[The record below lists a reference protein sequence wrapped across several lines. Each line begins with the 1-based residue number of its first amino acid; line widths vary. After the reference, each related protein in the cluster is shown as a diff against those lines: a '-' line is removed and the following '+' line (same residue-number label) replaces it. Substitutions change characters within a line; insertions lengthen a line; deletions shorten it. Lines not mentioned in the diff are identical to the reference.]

1 MLNERKLTDREVA
14 TREDSIKDLKPAK
27 RGFVKRY
34 GRDAEAI
41 MYATATKR
49 AKKKVE
55 EMNKESLKE
64 LIKDALTNKVNE
76 KALVGD
82 QHELPDFIKDKI
94 KSATEAALSKK
105 PQIEEIVD
113 LVHVYDK
120 DDKMFGTGERVST
133 SGDKTL
139 VRFDGST
146 EKEYPTSQVK
156 NVKEDLDVGHEDYEP
171 GSIAPTD
178 LYYSDK
184 HGSLVTLD
192 DVDSKYH
199 NRLELVYKKGDKIED
214 IDDEGGEGE
223 GYYDRYPSGMVSPED
238 LYYSEK
244 QSRLVAKGD
253 KDRPIEDDDELELY
267 YRKGEKIR
275 EDEFAGEDPKAGS
288 TIKGTGFNAPRIKN
302 ESNNLL
308 KQDALSSS
316 EYQKAKKLK
325 GFDPKNYKWDP
336 NQDLYLIRNM
346 SEDLDVG
353 HEDNEPRMLKKELYR
368 IAKYATELYQMVGE
382 YDEMGGEVD
391 FPSWLQAKIT
401 KAHDMMVSSKHYLDG
416 EEKID
421 QIDAI
426 IAATTEPEI
435 DDIEVVSVE
444 PEMDSIELDTTPE
457 IEPEMGSDSIEDRI
471 KNMVGETL
479 KNGLK

>member
-105 PQIEEIVD
+105 PQIEEN
-113 LVHVYDK
+113 
-120 DDKMFGTGERVST
+120 
-133 SGDKTL
+133 
-139 VRFDGST
+139 FDG
-146 EKEYPTSQVK
+146 
-156 NVKEDLDVGHEDYEP
+156 
-171 GSIAPTD
+171 
-178 LYYSDK
+178 
-184 HGSLVTLD
+184 
-192 DVDSKYH
+192 
-199 NRLELVYKKGDKIED
+199 
-214 IDDEGGEGE
+214 
-223 GYYDRYPSGMVSPED
+223 
-238 LYYSEK
+238 
-244 QSRLVAKGD
+244 
-253 KDRPIEDDDELELY
+253 
-267 YRKGEKIR
+267 
-275 EDEFAGEDPKAGS
+275 
-288 TIKGTGFNAPRIKN
+288 
-302 ESNNLL
+302 
-308 KQDALSSS
+308 
-316 EYQKAKKLK
+316 
-325 GFDPKNYKWDP
+325 
-336 NQDLYLIRNM
+336 
-346 SEDLDVG
+346 DLDVG

-391 FPSWLQAKIT
+391 FPSWWQAKIT

-435 DDIEVVSVE
+435 DDIEVVS
-444 PEMDSIELDTTPE
+444 
-457 IEPEMGSDSIEDRI
+457 IEPEDTHTMPDGTVMPGVAHIEPELEPEVELEPGADSDSIEDRI

>member
-105 PQIEEIVD
+105 PQVEEKYG
-113 LVHVYDK
+113 L
-120 DDKMFGTGERVST
+120 
-133 SGDKTL
+133 
-139 VRFDGST
+139 
-146 EKEYPTSQVK
+146 KE
-156 NVKEDLDVGHEDYEP
+156 
-171 GSIAPTD
+171 A
-178 LYYSDK
+178 
-184 HGSLVTLD
+184 
-192 DVDSKYH
+192 
-199 NRLELVYKKGDKIED
+199 
-214 IDDEGGEGE
+214 
-223 GYYDRYPSGMVSPED
+223 
-238 LYYSEK
+238 
-244 QSRLVAKGD
+244 
-253 KDRPIEDDDELELY
+253 
-267 YRKGEKIR
+267 
-275 EDEFAGEDPKAGS
+275 
-288 TIKGTGFNAPRIKN
+288 
-302 ESNNLL
+302 NNLL

-336 NQDLYLIRNM
+336 NQDLYLIRKM

-368 IAKYATELYQMVGE
+368 IAKYATELYQMVGD

-391 FPSWLQAKIT
+391 FPSWWQAKIT

-435 DDIEVVSVE
+435 DDIEVVS
-444 PEMDSIELDTTPE
+444 
-457 IEPEMGSDSIEDRI
+457 IEPEDTHTMPDGTVMPGVAHIEPELEPEVDSDSIEDRI

>member
-14 TREDSIKDLKPAK
+14 TREDAIKDLKPAK

-105 PQIEEIVD
+105 PQVEDV
-113 LVHVYDK
+113 V
-120 DDKMFGTGERVST
+120 
-133 SGDKTL
+133 
-139 VRFDGST
+139 
-146 EKEYPTSQVK
+146 
-156 NVKEDLDVGHEDYEP
+156 NEDLDVGHED
-171 GSIAPTD
+171 D
-178 LYYSDK
+178 
-184 HGSLVTLD
+184 
-192 DVDSKYH
+192 
-199 NRLELVYKKGDKIED
+199 
-214 IDDEGGEGE
+214 
-223 GYYDRYPSGMVSPED
+223 
-238 LYYSEK
+238 
-244 QSRLVAKGD
+244 
-253 KDRPIEDDDELELY
+253 
-267 YRKGEKIR
+267 
-275 EDEFAGEDPKAGS
+275 
-288 TIKGTGFNAPRIKN
+288 
-302 ESNNLL
+302 
-308 KQDALSSS
+308 
-316 EYQKAKKLK
+316 
-325 GFDPKNYKWDP
+325 
-336 NQDLYLIRNM
+336 
-346 SEDLDVG
+346 
-353 HEDNEPRMLKKELYR
+353 EPRMIKKELYR
-368 IAKYATELYQMVGE
+368 IAKYATELYRMVGD

-426 IAATTEPEI
+426 LDLEPTDV
-435 DDIEVVSVE
+435 DDIEVVGME
-444 PEMDSIELDTTPE
+444 PEMGDIEIDTTPE
-457 IEPEMGSDSIEDRI
+457 LEPDTTPELEPEMGDDSIEDRI
-471 KNMVGETL
+471 KNMVGERL

>member
-105 PQIEEIVD
+105 PQIEE
-113 LVHVYDK
+113 
-120 DDKMFGTGERVST
+120 
-133 SGDKTL
+133 
-139 VRFDGST
+139 
-146 EKEYPTSQVK
+146 
-156 NVKEDLDVGHEDYEP
+156 NYEP

-184 HGSLVTLD
+184 HGSLVAMG
-192 DVDSKYH
+192 DVDDKYH
-199 NRLELVYKKGDKIED
+199 DSLELVYKKGDKIED
-214 IDDEGGEGE
+214 IDDEGDDEGGEGE

-391 FPSWLQAKIT
+391 FPSWWQAKIT

-435 DDIEVVSVE
+435 DDIEVVS
-444 PEMDSIELDTTPE
+444 
-457 IEPEMGSDSIEDRI
+457 IEPEDTHTMPDGTVMPGVAHIEPELEPEVELEPGADSDSIEDRI

>member
-14 TREDSIKDLKPAK
+14 TREDAIKDLKPAK

-105 PQIEEIVD
+105 PQIEEN
-113 LVHVYDK
+113 
-120 DDKMFGTGERVST
+120 
-133 SGDKTL
+133 
-139 VRFDGST
+139 FDG
-146 EKEYPTSQVK
+146 
-156 NVKEDLDVGHEDYEP
+156 
-171 GSIAPTD
+171 
-178 LYYSDK
+178 
-184 HGSLVTLD
+184 
-192 DVDSKYH
+192 
-199 NRLELVYKKGDKIED
+199 
-214 IDDEGGEGE
+214 
-223 GYYDRYPSGMVSPED
+223 
-238 LYYSEK
+238 
-244 QSRLVAKGD
+244 
-253 KDRPIEDDDELELY
+253 
-267 YRKGEKIR
+267 
-275 EDEFAGEDPKAGS
+275 
-288 TIKGTGFNAPRIKN
+288 
-302 ESNNLL
+302 
-308 KQDALSSS
+308 
-316 EYQKAKKLK
+316 
-325 GFDPKNYKWDP
+325 
-336 NQDLYLIRNM
+336 
-346 SEDLDVG
+346 DLDVG

-368 IAKYATELYQMVGE
+368 IAKYATELYQMVGD

-391 FPSWLQAKIT
+391 FPSWWQAKIT

-426 IAATTEPEI
+426 IDATTEPEI
-435 DDIEVVSVE
+435 DDIEVVS
-444 PEMDSIELDTTPE
+444 
-457 IEPEMGSDSIEDRI
+457 IEPEDTHTMPDGTVMPGVAHIEPELEPEVELEPGADSDSIEDRI
-471 KNMVGETL
+471 KDMVGETL

>member
-1 MLNERKLTDREVA
+1 
-14 TREDSIKDLKPAK
+14 
-27 RGFVKRY
+27 
-34 GRDAEAI
+34 

-105 PQIEEIVD
+105 PQIEE
-113 LVHVYDK
+113 
-120 DDKMFGTGERVST
+120 
-133 SGDKTL
+133 
-139 VRFDGST
+139 
-146 EKEYPTSQVK
+146 
-156 NVKEDLDVGHEDYEP
+156 NYEP

-184 HGSLVTLD
+184 HGSLVAMG
-192 DVDSKYH
+192 DVDDKYH
-199 NRLELVYKKGDKIED
+199 DSLELVYKKGDKIED
-214 IDDEGGEGE
+214 IDDEGDDEGGEGE

-353 HEDNEPRMLKKELYR
+353 HEDNEPRMIKKELYR
-368 IAKYATELYQMVGE
+368 IAKYATELYRMVGE

-421 QIDAI
+421 QIDAMLDS
-426 IAATTEPEI
+426 EPTDS
-435 DDIEVVSVE
+435 DDIEVVGME
-444 PEMDSIELDTTPE
+444 PEMDDIEIDT
-457 IEPEMGSDSIEDRI
+457 EPEMDSDSIEDRI
-471 KNMVGETL
+471 KNMVGEIL
-479 KNGLK
+479 KETNSEYSKRENKILNHVFKNFDSDAYEEVKSEMDAGEVSDEKLEAILVGKHDMTQEDFNNLTN

>member
-14 TREDSIKDLKPAK
+14 TREDAIKDLKPAK

-105 PQIEEIVD
+105 PQVEEKYV
-113 LVHVYDK
+113 L
-120 DDKMFGTGERVST
+120 
-133 SGDKTL
+133 
-139 VRFDGST
+139 
-146 EKEYPTSQVK
+146 KE
-156 NVKEDLDVGHEDYEP
+156 
-171 GSIAPTD
+171 A
-178 LYYSDK
+178 
-184 HGSLVTLD
+184 
-192 DVDSKYH
+192 
-199 NRLELVYKKGDKIED
+199 
-214 IDDEGGEGE
+214 
-223 GYYDRYPSGMVSPED
+223 
-238 LYYSEK
+238 
-244 QSRLVAKGD
+244 
-253 KDRPIEDDDELELY
+253 
-267 YRKGEKIR
+267 
-275 EDEFAGEDPKAGS
+275 
-288 TIKGTGFNAPRIKN
+288 
-302 ESNNLL
+302 NNLL
-308 KQDALSSS
+308 KQDALSQA
-316 EYQKAKKLK
+316 EYQKATKIK

-391 FPSWLQAKIT
+391 FPSWWQAKIT
-401 KAHDMMVSSKHYLDG
+401 KAHDMMVSSKHYLEG

-426 IAATTEPEI
+426 IDATTEPEI
-435 DDIEVVSVE
+435 DDIEVVS
-444 PEMDSIELDTTPE
+444 
-457 IEPEMGSDSIEDRI
+457 IEPEDTHTMPDGTVMPGVAHIEPELEPEVELEPGADSDSIEDRI

>member
-14 TREDSIKDLKPAK
+14 TREDAIKDLKPAK

-64 LIKDALTNKVNE
+64 LIKDTLTNKVNE

-105 PQIEEIVD
+105 PQVEEN
-113 LVHVYDK
+113 YDK
-120 DDKMFGTGERVST
+120 VSGGIPYRVEGNKAIISIPLPDDAKERIIKRAEENGYSASPNMAGGVTIFKKAMGKNENLNKSVDKDSYDSIIGPLQQNAVFMNKFVKEFGNSEERKRWREVYFALE
-133 SGDKTL
+133 D
-139 VRFDGST
+139 FDDYMSYGKPDGAL
-146 EKEYPTSQVK
+146 E
-156 NVKEDLDVGHEDYEP
+156 EDLDVGHQ
-171 GSIAPTD
+171 
-178 LYYSDK
+178 
-184 HGSLVTLD
+184 D
-192 DVDSKYH
+192 D
-199 NRLELVYKKGDKIED
+199 
-214 IDDEGGEGE
+214 
-223 GYYDRYPSGMVSPED
+223 
-238 LYYSEK
+238 
-244 QSRLVAKGD
+244 
-253 KDRPIEDDDELELY
+253 
-267 YRKGEKIR
+267 
-275 EDEFAGEDPKAGS
+275 
-288 TIKGTGFNAPRIKN
+288 
-302 ESNNLL
+302 
-308 KQDALSSS
+308 
-316 EYQKAKKLK
+316 
-325 GFDPKNYKWDP
+325 
-336 NQDLYLIRNM
+336 
-346 SEDLDVG
+346 
-353 HEDNEPRMLKKELYR
+353 EPRMIKKELYR
-368 IAKYATELYQMVGE
+368 IAKYATELYRMVGD

-421 QIDAI
+421 QIDAMLDS
-426 IAATTEPEI
+426 EPA
-435 DDIEVVSVE
+435 DGDIEVVSVE
-444 PEMDSIELDTTPE
+444 PEIDNTELEITPE
-457 IEPEMGSDSIEDRI
+457 LEPEMGSDSIEDRI

>member
-105 PQIEEIVD
+105 PQIEEN
-113 LVHVYDK
+113 
-120 DDKMFGTGERVST
+120 
-133 SGDKTL
+133 
-139 VRFDGST
+139 FDG
-146 EKEYPTSQVK
+146 
-156 NVKEDLDVGHEDYEP
+156 
-171 GSIAPTD
+171 
-178 LYYSDK
+178 
-184 HGSLVTLD
+184 
-192 DVDSKYH
+192 
-199 NRLELVYKKGDKIED
+199 
-214 IDDEGGEGE
+214 
-223 GYYDRYPSGMVSPED
+223 
-238 LYYSEK
+238 
-244 QSRLVAKGD
+244 
-253 KDRPIEDDDELELY
+253 
-267 YRKGEKIR
+267 
-275 EDEFAGEDPKAGS
+275 
-288 TIKGTGFNAPRIKN
+288 
-302 ESNNLL
+302 
-308 KQDALSSS
+308 
-316 EYQKAKKLK
+316 
-325 GFDPKNYKWDP
+325 
-336 NQDLYLIRNM
+336 
-346 SEDLDVG
+346 DLDVG

-368 IAKYATELYQMVGE
+368 IAKYATELYQMVGD

-391 FPSWLQAKIT
+391 FPSWWQAKIT
-401 KAHDMMVSSKHYLDG
+401 KAHDMMVSSKHYLEG

-426 IAATTEPEI
+426 IDATTEPEI
-435 DDIEVVSVE
+435 DDIEVVS
-444 PEMDSIELDTTPE
+444 
-457 IEPEMGSDSIEDRI
+457 IEPEDTHTMPDGTVMPGVAHIEPEVELEPGTDSDSIEDRI

>member
-105 PQIEEIVD
+105 PQVEGN
-113 LVHVYDK
+113 K
-120 DDKMFGTGERVST
+120 DDEFAGEDPKSGSTIQGTGFNAPRI
-133 SGDKTL
+133 K
-139 VRFDGST
+139 
-146 EKEYPTSQVK
+146 
-156 NVKEDLDVGHEDYEP
+156 KEDLDVGHED
-171 GSIAPTD
+171 D
-178 LYYSDK
+178 
-184 HGSLVTLD
+184 
-192 DVDSKYH
+192 
-199 NRLELVYKKGDKIED
+199 
-214 IDDEGGEGE
+214 
-223 GYYDRYPSGMVSPED
+223 
-238 LYYSEK
+238 
-244 QSRLVAKGD
+244 
-253 KDRPIEDDDELELY
+253 
-267 YRKGEKIR
+267 
-275 EDEFAGEDPKAGS
+275 
-288 TIKGTGFNAPRIKN
+288 
-302 ESNNLL
+302 
-308 KQDALSSS
+308 
-316 EYQKAKKLK
+316 
-325 GFDPKNYKWDP
+325 
-336 NQDLYLIRNM
+336 
-346 SEDLDVG
+346 
-353 HEDNEPRMLKKELYR
+353 EPRMIKKELYR
-368 IAKYATELYQMVGE
+368 IAKYATELYRMVGE

-426 IAATTEPEI
+426 IAATEPADI

-444 PEMDSIELDTTPE
+444 PEMDDIELDTTPE
-457 IEPEMGSDSIEDRI
+457 LETGDDSIEDRI

>member
-105 PQIEEIVD
+105 PQIEE
-113 LVHVYDK
+113 
-120 DDKMFGTGERVST
+120 
-133 SGDKTL
+133 
-139 VRFDGST
+139 
-146 EKEYPTSQVK
+146 
-156 NVKEDLDVGHEDYEP
+156 NYEP

-184 HGSLVTLD
+184 HNSLVAMD

-223 GYYDRYPSGMVSPED
+223 GYYDRYPSGMVAPED

-253 KDRPIEDDDELELY
+253 KDRPIEDDDGLELY
-267 YRKGEKIR
+267 YKKGEKIR
-275 EDEFAGEDPKAGS
+275 
-288 TIKGTGFNAPRIKN
+288 
-302 ESNNLL
+302 
-308 KQDALSSS
+308 
-316 EYQKAKKLK
+316 
-325 GFDPKNYKWDP
+325 
-336 NQDLYLIRNM
+336 
-346 SEDLDVG
+346 EDLDVG

-391 FPSWLQAKIT
+391 FPSWWQAKIT
-401 KAHDMMVSSKHYLDG
+401 KAHDMMVSSKHYLEG

-426 IAATTEPEI
+426 IDATTEPEI
-435 DDIEVVSVE
+435 DDIEVVS
-444 PEMDSIELDTTPE
+444 
-457 IEPEMGSDSIEDRI
+457 IEPEDTHTMPDGTVMPGAAHIEPELEPGADSDSIEDRI
-471 KNMVGETL
+471 RSMVGEVL
-479 KNGLK
+479 KETNSDYSKRENKILNYIKTNFDSDVHEEVQLEMDSGGVSDRKLEAILVGKHDMTQEDFNNLTK

>member
-76 KALVGD
+76 KTLVGD

-105 PQIEEIVD
+105 PQIEE
-113 LVHVYDK
+113 K
-120 DDKMFGTGERVST
+120 
-133 SGDKTL
+133 
-139 VRFDGST
+139 
-146 EKEYPTSQVK
+146 
-156 NVKEDLDVGHEDYEP
+156 
-171 GSIAPTD
+171 
-178 LYYSDK
+178 
-184 HGSLVTLD
+184 
-192 DVDSKYH
+192 
-199 NRLELVYKKGDKIED
+199 
-214 IDDEGGEGE
+214 
-223 GYYDRYPSGMVSPED
+223 
-238 LYYSEK
+238 
-244 QSRLVAKGD
+244 
-253 KDRPIEDDDELELY
+253 
-267 YRKGEKIR
+267 
-275 EDEFAGEDPKAGS
+275 DEFAGEDPKAGS

-302 ESNNLL
+302 
-308 KQDALSSS
+308 
-316 EYQKAKKLK
+316 
-325 GFDPKNYKWDP
+325 
-336 NQDLYLIRNM
+336 
-346 SEDLDVG
+346 EDLDVG

-391 FPSWLQAKIT
+391 FPSWWQAKIT
-401 KAHDMMVSSKHYLDG
+401 KAHDMMVSSKHYLEG

-426 IAATTEPEI
+426 IDSTTEPEI
-435 DDIEVVSVE
+435 DDIEVVS
-444 PEMDSIELDTTPE
+444 
-457 IEPEMGSDSIEDRI
+457 IEPEDTHTMPDGTVMPGVAHIEPEPEPEVELEPGADSDSIEDRI

>member
-105 PQIEEIVD
+105 PQIEE
-113 LVHVYDK
+113 H
-120 DDKMFGTGERVST
+120 
-133 SGDKTL
+133 
-139 VRFDGST
+139 FDG
-146 EKEYPTSQVK
+146 
-156 NVKEDLDVGHEDYEP
+156 DLDVGHED
-171 GSIAPTD
+171 D
-178 LYYSDK
+178 
-184 HGSLVTLD
+184 
-192 DVDSKYH
+192 
-199 NRLELVYKKGDKIED
+199 
-214 IDDEGGEGE
+214 
-223 GYYDRYPSGMVSPED
+223 
-238 LYYSEK
+238 
-244 QSRLVAKGD
+244 
-253 KDRPIEDDDELELY
+253 
-267 YRKGEKIR
+267 
-275 EDEFAGEDPKAGS
+275 
-288 TIKGTGFNAPRIKN
+288 
-302 ESNNLL
+302 
-308 KQDALSSS
+308 
-316 EYQKAKKLK
+316 
-325 GFDPKNYKWDP
+325 
-336 NQDLYLIRNM
+336 
-346 SEDLDVG
+346 
-353 HEDNEPRMLKKELYR
+353 EPRMIKKELYR
-368 IAKYATELYQMVGE
+368 IAKYATELYRMVGE

-391 FPSWLQAKIT
+391 FPSWWQAKIT

-421 QIDAI
+421 QIDAMLDS
-426 IAATTEPEI
+426 EPEM

-444 PEMDSIELDTTPE
+444 PEMDDIDTPSDVVGME
-457 IEPEMGSDSIEDRI
+457 PEPEMDSDSIEDRI
-471 KNMVGETL
+471 KNMVGERL

>member
-105 PQIEEIVD
+105 PQIEE
-113 LVHVYDK
+113 H
-120 DDKMFGTGERVST
+120 
-133 SGDKTL
+133 
-139 VRFDGST
+139 FDG
-146 EKEYPTSQVK
+146 
-156 NVKEDLDVGHEDYEP
+156 
-171 GSIAPTD
+171 
-178 LYYSDK
+178 
-184 HGSLVTLD
+184 
-192 DVDSKYH
+192 
-199 NRLELVYKKGDKIED
+199 
-214 IDDEGGEGE
+214 
-223 GYYDRYPSGMVSPED
+223 
-238 LYYSEK
+238 
-244 QSRLVAKGD
+244 
-253 KDRPIEDDDELELY
+253 
-267 YRKGEKIR
+267 
-275 EDEFAGEDPKAGS
+275 
-288 TIKGTGFNAPRIKN
+288 
-302 ESNNLL
+302 
-308 KQDALSSS
+308 
-316 EYQKAKKLK
+316 
-325 GFDPKNYKWDP
+325 
-336 NQDLYLIRNM
+336 
-346 SEDLDVG
+346 DLDVG

-391 FPSWLQAKIT
+391 FPSWWQAKIT

-435 DDIEVVSVE
+435 DDIEVVS
-444 PEMDSIELDTTPE
+444 
-457 IEPEMGSDSIEDRI
+457 IEPEATHTMPDGTVMPGASHIEPELEPEVDSDSIEDRI
-471 KNMVGETL
+471 RSMVGEVL
-479 KNGLK
+479 KETNSDYSKRENKILNYIKTNFDSDVYEEVQLEMDSGGVSDRKLEAILVGKYDMTQEDFNNLTK

>member
-105 PQIEEIVD
+105 PQIEE
-113 LVHVYDK
+113 
-120 DDKMFGTGERVST
+120 
-133 SGDKTL
+133 
-139 VRFDGST
+139 
-146 EKEYPTSQVK
+146 
-156 NVKEDLDVGHEDYEP
+156 NYEP

-184 HGSLVTLD
+184 HGSLVAMD
-192 DVDSKYH
+192 DVDDKYH
-199 NRLELVYKKGDKIED
+199 DSLELVYKKGDRIED
-214 IDDEGGEGE
+214 VDVDDEDDDEDGEGE
-223 GYYDRYPSGMVSPED
+223 GYYGRYPSNMIAPED
-238 LYYSEK
+238 LYMSEK
-244 QSRLVAKGD
+244 HGRLVAKGD
-253 KDRPIEDDDELELY
+253 KDRPIDPDDELELY
-267 YRKGEKIR
+267 YKKGEKIR
-275 EDEFAGEDPKAGS
+275 
-288 TIKGTGFNAPRIKN
+288 
-302 ESNNLL
+302 
-308 KQDALSSS
+308 
-316 EYQKAKKLK
+316 
-325 GFDPKNYKWDP
+325 
-336 NQDLYLIRNM
+336 
-346 SEDLDVG
+346 EDLDVG

-368 IAKYATELYQMVGE
+368 IAKYATELYQMVGD

-391 FPSWLQAKIT
+391 FPSWWQAKIT

-435 DDIEVVSVE
+435 DDIEVVS
-444 PEMDSIELDTTPE
+444 
-457 IEPEMGSDSIEDRI
+457 IEPEDTHTMPDGTVMPGVAHIEPELEPEVELEPGADSDSIEDRI

>member
-105 PQIEEIVD
+105 PQIEE
-113 LVHVYDK
+113 
-120 DDKMFGTGERVST
+120 
-133 SGDKTL
+133 
-139 VRFDGST
+139 
-146 EKEYPTSQVK
+146 
-156 NVKEDLDVGHEDYEP
+156 NYEP

-184 HGSLVTLD
+184 HGSLVAMD
-192 DVDSKYH
+192 DVDDKYH
-199 NRLELVYKKGDKIED
+199 DSLELVYKKGDRIED
-214 IDDEGGEGE
+214 VDVDDEDGEGE
-223 GYYDRYPSGMVSPED
+223 GYYGRYPSNMIAPED
-238 LYYSEK
+238 LYMSEK
-244 QSRLVAKGD
+244 HGRLVAKGD
-253 KDRPIEDDDELELY
+253 KDRPIDPDDELELY
-267 YRKGEKIR
+267 YKKGEKIR
-275 EDEFAGEDPKAGS
+275 
-288 TIKGTGFNAPRIKN
+288 
-302 ESNNLL
+302 
-308 KQDALSSS
+308 
-316 EYQKAKKLK
+316 
-325 GFDPKNYKWDP
+325 
-336 NQDLYLIRNM
+336 
-346 SEDLDVG
+346 EDLDVG

-368 IAKYATELYQMVGE
+368 IAKYATELYQMVGD

-391 FPSWLQAKIT
+391 FPSWWQAKIT

-435 DDIEVVSVE
+435 DDIEVVS
-444 PEMDSIELDTTPE
+444 
-457 IEPEMGSDSIEDRI
+457 IEPEDTHTMPDGTVMPGVAHIEPELEPEVELEPGADSDSIEDRI

>member
-105 PQIEEIVD
+105 PQIEE
-113 LVHVYDK
+113 H
-120 DDKMFGTGERVST
+120 
-133 SGDKTL
+133 
-139 VRFDGST
+139 FDG
-146 EKEYPTSQVK
+146 
-156 NVKEDLDVGHEDYEP
+156 
-171 GSIAPTD
+171 
-178 LYYSDK
+178 
-184 HGSLVTLD
+184 
-192 DVDSKYH
+192 
-199 NRLELVYKKGDKIED
+199 
-214 IDDEGGEGE
+214 
-223 GYYDRYPSGMVSPED
+223 
-238 LYYSEK
+238 
-244 QSRLVAKGD
+244 
-253 KDRPIEDDDELELY
+253 
-267 YRKGEKIR
+267 
-275 EDEFAGEDPKAGS
+275 
-288 TIKGTGFNAPRIKN
+288 
-302 ESNNLL
+302 
-308 KQDALSSS
+308 
-316 EYQKAKKLK
+316 
-325 GFDPKNYKWDP
+325 
-336 NQDLYLIRNM
+336 
-346 SEDLDVG
+346 DLDVG

-391 FPSWLQAKIT
+391 FPSWWQAKIT
-401 KAHDMMVSSKHYLDG
+401 KAHDMMVSSKHYLEG

-426 IAATTEPEI
+426 IDATTEPEI
-435 DDIEVVSVE
+435 DDIEVVS
-444 PEMDSIELDTTPE
+444 
-457 IEPEMGSDSIEDRI
+457 IEPEDTHTMPDGTVMPGVSHIEPELEPEVELEPGADSDSIEDRI
-471 KNMVGETL
+471 KNMVGEVL
-479 KNGLK
+479 KETNSDYSKRENKILNYIKTNFDSDVYEEVQLEMDAGEVSDEKLEAILVGKHDMTQEDFNNLTK

>member
-105 PQIEEIVD
+105 PQIEERVVNEMVGISFEEFKKEYKEEADYYPNTKKYSIESLYDAYTELLETRGVD
-113 LVHVYDK
+113 FEEFLDMVEDGK
-120 DDKMFGTGERVST
+120 IKKLQIEEN
-133 SGDKTL
+133 
-139 VRFDGST
+139 FDG
-146 EKEYPTSQVK
+146 
-156 NVKEDLDVGHEDYEP
+156 
-171 GSIAPTD
+171 
-178 LYYSDK
+178 
-184 HGSLVTLD
+184 
-192 DVDSKYH
+192 
-199 NRLELVYKKGDKIED
+199 
-214 IDDEGGEGE
+214 
-223 GYYDRYPSGMVSPED
+223 
-238 LYYSEK
+238 
-244 QSRLVAKGD
+244 
-253 KDRPIEDDDELELY
+253 
-267 YRKGEKIR
+267 
-275 EDEFAGEDPKAGS
+275 
-288 TIKGTGFNAPRIKN
+288 
-302 ESNNLL
+302 
-308 KQDALSSS
+308 
-316 EYQKAKKLK
+316 
-325 GFDPKNYKWDP
+325 
-336 NQDLYLIRNM
+336 
-346 SEDLDVG
+346 DLDVG

-382 YDEMGGEVD
+382 YGEMGGEVD
-391 FPSWLQAKIT
+391 FPSWWQAKIT
-401 KAHDMMVSSKHYLDG
+401 KAHDMMVSSKHYLEG

-426 IAATTEPEI
+426 IDATTEPEI
-435 DDIEVVSVE
+435 DDIEVVS
-444 PEMDSIELDTTPE
+444 
-457 IEPEMGSDSIEDRI
+457 IEPEDTHTMPDGTVMPGVAHIEPELEPEVELEPGADSDSIEDRI
-471 KNMVGETL
+471 KDMVGETL

>member
-1 MLNERKLTDREVA
+1 MR
-14 TREDSIKDLKPAK
+14 
-27 RGFVKRY
+27 
-34 GRDAEAI
+34 
-41 MYATATKR
+41 
-49 AKKKVE
+49 
-55 EMNKESLKE
+55 
-64 LIKDALTNKVNE
+64 
-76 KALVGD
+76 
-82 QHELPDFIKDKI
+82 
-94 KSATEAALSKK
+94 
-105 PQIEEIVD
+105 
-113 LVHVYDK
+113 
-120 DDKMFGTGERVST
+120 
-133 SGDKTL
+133 
-139 VRFDGST
+139 
-146 EKEYPTSQVK
+146 
-156 NVKEDLDVGHEDYEP
+156 
-171 GSIAPTD
+171 
-178 LYYSDK
+178 
-184 HGSLVTLD
+184 
-192 DVDSKYH
+192 
-199 NRLELVYKKGDKIED
+199 
-214 IDDEGGEGE
+214 
-223 GYYDRYPSGMVSPED
+223 
-238 LYYSEK
+238 
-244 QSRLVAKGD
+244 
-253 KDRPIEDDDELELY
+253 LELY

-353 HEDNEPRMLKKELYR
+353 HEDNEPRMIKKELYR
-368 IAKYATELYQMVGE
+368 IAKYATELYRMVGE

>member
-105 PQIEEIVD
+105 PQIEE
-113 LVHVYDK
+113 
-120 DDKMFGTGERVST
+120 
-133 SGDKTL
+133 
-139 VRFDGST
+139 
-146 EKEYPTSQVK
+146 
-156 NVKEDLDVGHEDYEP
+156 NYEP

-184 HGSLVTLD
+184 HGSLVAMG
-192 DVDSKYH
+192 DVDDKYH
-199 NRLELVYKKGDKIED
+199 DSLELVYKKGDRIED
-214 IDDEGGEGE
+214 VDVDDEDDDEDGEGE
-223 GYYDRYPSGMVSPED
+223 GYYGRYPSNMIAPED
-238 LYYSEK
+238 LYMSEK
-244 QSRLVAKGD
+244 HGRLVAKGD
-253 KDRPIEDDDELELY
+253 KDRPIDPDDELELY
-267 YRKGEKIR
+267 YKKGEKIR
-275 EDEFAGEDPKAGS
+275 
-288 TIKGTGFNAPRIKN
+288 
-302 ESNNLL
+302 
-308 KQDALSSS
+308 
-316 EYQKAKKLK
+316 
-325 GFDPKNYKWDP
+325 
-336 NQDLYLIRNM
+336 
-346 SEDLDVG
+346 EDLDVG

-368 IAKYATELYQMVGE
+368 IAKYATELYQMVGD

-391 FPSWLQAKIT
+391 FPSWWQAKIT

-435 DDIEVVSVE
+435 DDIEVVS
-444 PEMDSIELDTTPE
+444 
-457 IEPEMGSDSIEDRI
+457 IEPEDTHTMPDGTVMPGVAHIEPELEPEVELEPGADSDSIEDRI

>member
-105 PQIEEIVD
+105 PQIEE
-113 LVHVYDK
+113 
-120 DDKMFGTGERVST
+120 
-133 SGDKTL
+133 
-139 VRFDGST
+139 
-146 EKEYPTSQVK
+146 
-156 NVKEDLDVGHEDYEP
+156 NYEP

-214 IDDEGGEGE
+214 IL
-223 GYYDRYPSGMVSPED
+223 MTKV
-238 LYYSEK
+238 
-244 QSRLVAKGD
+244 V
-253 KDRPIEDDDELELY
+253 
-267 YRKGEKIR
+267 
-275 EDEFAGEDPKAGS
+275 
-288 TIKGTGFNAPRIKN
+288 N
-302 ESNNLL
+302 
-308 KQDALSSS
+308 
-316 EYQKAKKLK
+316 
-325 GFDPKNYKWDP
+325 
-336 NQDLYLIRNM
+336 
-346 SEDLDVG
+346 
-353 HEDNEPRMLKKELYR
+353 
-368 IAKYATELYQMVGE
+368 
-382 YDEMGGEVD
+382 GEV
-391 FPSWLQAKIT
+391 
-401 KAHDMMVSSKHYLDG
+401 
-416 EEKID
+416 
-421 QIDAI
+421 
-426 IAATTEPEI
+426 
-435 DDIEVVSVE
+435 
-444 PEMDSIELDTTPE
+444 
-457 IEPEMGSDSIEDRI
+457 
-471 KNMVGETL
+471 
-479 KNGLK
+479 GLLR

>member
-64 LIKDALTNKVNE
+64 LIKDALTQKVDE
-76 KALVGD
+76 KALTGD

-105 PQIEEIVD
+105 PQVEELVD
-113 LVHVYDK
+113 
-120 DDKMFGTGERVST
+120 
-133 SGDKTL
+133 
-139 VRFDGST
+139 
-146 EKEYPTSQVK
+146 
-156 NVKEDLDVGHEDYEP
+156 EDLDVGHED
-171 GSIAPTD
+171 D
-178 LYYSDK
+178 
-184 HGSLVTLD
+184 
-192 DVDSKYH
+192 
-199 NRLELVYKKGDKIED
+199 
-214 IDDEGGEGE
+214 
-223 GYYDRYPSGMVSPED
+223 
-238 LYYSEK
+238 
-244 QSRLVAKGD
+244 
-253 KDRPIEDDDELELY
+253 
-267 YRKGEKIR
+267 
-275 EDEFAGEDPKAGS
+275 
-288 TIKGTGFNAPRIKN
+288 
-302 ESNNLL
+302 
-308 KQDALSSS
+308 
-316 EYQKAKKLK
+316 
-325 GFDPKNYKWDP
+325 
-336 NQDLYLIRNM
+336 
-346 SEDLDVG
+346 
-353 HEDNEPRMLKKELYR
+353 EPRMLKKELYR

-421 QIDAI
+421 QIDAMLDS
-426 IAATTEPEI
+426 EPEM

-457 IEPEMGSDSIEDRI
+457 IEPEMDSDSIEDRI
-471 KNMVGETL
+471 KNMVGEIL
-479 KNGLK
+479 KETNSEYSKRENKILNHVFKNFDSDAYEEVKSEMDAGEVSDEKLEAILVGKHDMTQEDFNNLTS